1 MQPDFILSP
10 EESVLVT
17 NSSWLITKQRIVGKV
32 YGLFGMLSEKFG
44 DIITGYRDYIEPDVM
59 SVSPKIYKG
68 EMYRQLP
75 YVMLDHPRYFSQDD
89 VFAIRNLFWWG
100 NHFSIHLM
108 LGGKYRE
115 QFEPRLQSH
124 INEGTLDQW
133 YLGVSEDPWEHHFED
148 DNYMP
153 IHVLRNHSQEMP
165 ATSYLKIARW
175 HPLEHW
181 KDTYSFY
188 ISSYSQLLECLV

>member
-10 EESVLVT
+10 EEAALVT

-44 DIITGYRDYIEPDVM
+44 EIISGYGEYIDQEVLSIP
-59 SVSPKIYKG
+59 PKIYKG

-89 VFAIRNLFWWG
+89 VFAIRNMFWWG

-108 LGGKYRE
+108 LSGKYRD
-115 QFEPRLQSH
+115 QFEPRLRSH

-133 YLGVSEDPWEHHFED
+133 YLGINEDPWEHHFED

-153 IHVLRNHSQEMP
+153 IHILRNHPQELP
-165 ATSYLKIARW
+165 KPTYLKIARL
-175 HPLEHW
+175 HPLEQW